1 MKIYDCFM
9 YYDEDLI
16 LDLRF
21 NLLNDYVDKFV
32 IVESS
37 FTHSGEP
44 RKLLFDIN
52 KYSKFKNKII
62 YKISGEIPTDLF
74 LINKEDSS
82 NLKNSKYILNAV
94 KRENMQ
100 RNTILEGLNSAE
112 AEDLIIISDVDEIP
126 DLENN
131 NIKSIKNKV
140 ILFKQKFYYYKFN
153 LKLNN
158 FSWHGS
164 RACKKKH
171 LISPQW
177 LRNIKDKIYPF
188 WRIDILFSDKKY
200 HDIKILN
207 NGGWHFSNIKTA
219 ADIEKKMKTYLHHR
233 EYELN
238 PIGEEKISKIIEQK
252 KPIYNLKTD
261 MKSNKFDLSE
271 KLVESDT
278 KELPYSIQMNIKKYE
293 NWLN

>member
-1 MKIYDCFM
+1 M

-271 KLVESDT
+271 KLVVSDT
-278 KELPYSIQMNIKKYE
+278 KELPYYIQMNIKKYE

>member
-82 NLKNSKYILNAV
+82 NLKNSK
-94 KRENMQ
+94 
-100 RNTILEGLNSAE
+100 
-112 AEDLIIISDVDEIP
+112 
-126 DLENN
+126 
-131 NIKSIKNKV
+131 
-140 ILFKQKFYYYKFN
+140 
-153 LKLNN
+153 
-158 FSWHGS
+158 
-164 RACKKKH
+164 
-171 LISPQW
+171 
-177 LRNIKDKIYPF
+177 
-188 WRIDILFSDKKY
+188 
-200 HDIKILN
+200 
-207 NGGWHFSNIKTA
+207 
-219 ADIEKKMKTYLHHR
+219 
-233 EYELN
+233 
-238 PIGEEKISKIIEQK
+238 
-252 KPIYNLKTD
+252 
-261 MKSNKFDLSE
+261 
-271 KLVESDT
+271 
-278 KELPYSIQMNIKKYE
+278 
-293 NWLN
+293 

>member
-1 MKIYDCFM
+1 MKIFDCFM

-177 LRNIKDKIYPF
+177 LRNIKDKIYHF

-271 KLVESDT
+271 KLVVSDM
-278 KELPYSIQMNIKKYE
+278 KELPYYIQMNIKKYE